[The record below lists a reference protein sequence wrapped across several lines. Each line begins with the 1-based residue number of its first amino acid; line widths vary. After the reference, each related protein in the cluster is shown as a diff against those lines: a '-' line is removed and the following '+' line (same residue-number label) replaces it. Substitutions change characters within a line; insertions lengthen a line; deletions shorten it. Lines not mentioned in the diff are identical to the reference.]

1 METISAIIFD
11 SFVVYLTFNGAA
23 RFERRNEKRS
33 RCRSMH
39 RVYSAANDRRRDGD
53 KQRYR
58 WKRGNWMAAV
68 VLTNDLTPVWT
79 VAFDEIRIISVGAC
93 QCKCHTY
100 IQLPLVTLRS
110 TTGHSK
116 PSTPLFHEY
125 RFFARTFN
133 FADLSL
139 NRKIW
144 IGETHAR
151 NVRWSRFEYHDAL
164 NDKANSFKYS
174 FIGTILLN
182 LKVCTYFANLSL
194 IWSIS
199 LN

>member
-1 METISAIIFD
+1 MHVFTNTKVEEAETFFKDFFFFFKERDELAETISAIIFD
-11 SFVVYLTFNGAA
+11 SLVACLTFNGATQ

-33 RCRSMH
+33 RCKSMH

-116 PSTPLFHEY
+116 PGTPQAPFLCPRVRFHGSI
-125 RFFARTFN
+125 AR
-133 FADLSL
+133 
-139 NRKIW
+139 
-144 IGETHAR
+144 
-151 NVRWSRFEYHDAL
+151 
-164 NDKANSFKYS
+164 
-174 FIGTILLN
+174 
-182 LKVCTYFANLSL
+182 
-194 IWSIS
+194 
-199 LN
+199 